1 MKKLRLVLLFLFLCV
16 TTCIGCGNAE
26 EQEEAGKEILA
37 AFQER
42 PETEME
48 QKKTDGELTVILHHA
63 AFEEHHVIVDYT
75 VEAEGGLKEYAD
87 GSIQILLEGCEASG
101 QAMAL
106 ETVYV
111 SEENKYSV
119 CAVISLAE
127 KAILEEDVGKTA
139 KIRFYSMTGSGS
151 WGTDRIIDFDVEIS
165 KLYQD
170 RKIEVGEDIVYE
182 KGTTNIESLDISPF
196 YTKLDVKNEESF
208 WEGEEL
214 YLYEIVTADGRRLQ
228 PLNYTQDEIYFPVLP
243 SDCSEVYI
251 SVVKYKEDTTYDSVS
266 DKLTVEVGQRTI

>member
-1 MKKLRLVLLFLFLCV
+1 MKKIRLVLLSLFLCV

-26 EQEEAGKEILA
+26 KQVGAGKEISA

-42 PETEME
+42 PETEIE
-48 QKKTDGELTVILHHA
+48 EKKTDGELAVILHHA

-75 VEAEGGLKEYAD
+75 VEAEGGLEEYAD
-87 GSIQILLEGCEASG
+87 GSIQILLEGHETSG

-111 SEENKYSV
+111 SEKNKYSA
-119 CAVISLAE
+119 CAVISLGE
-127 KAILEEDVGKTA
+127 KEISQEDADKTA
-139 KIRFYSMTGSGS
+139 KIRFYSMTGDGS
-151 WGTDRIIDFDVEIS
+151 WGADRIIDFDVEIS
-165 KLYQD
+165 KLFQD
-170 RKIEVGEDIVYE
+170 RQIEIGKDIVYE

-214 YLYEIVTADGRRLQ
+214 YLYEIETADGRRLQ
-228 PLNYTQDEIYFPVLP
+228 PLNYTQNEIYFPVLP

-251 SVVKYKEDTTYDSVS
+251 SVVKYKEDTTYGTVS